1 MQQIIALPAS
11 GHPLIVLPMVEIMHP
26 QFAANLRSAM
36 DRRGLSVTDIARH
49 LGVTYE
55 MARRYTLGTAKPRTR
70 KLAELASLLGISPAT
85 LEYGDPLAYTEPT
98 TQSSF
103 NYKQTEHLEQPN
115 HCVVN
120 EAQAA
125 YLTTPTKP
133 HDIRRTNLLKLI
145 DERFEGNRG
154 RFADTVGRK
163 RPLIYRLFSDV
174 EGSRRDIGEELAR
187 DIEHKLGLKPGW
199 LDLDGAATAE
209 PVSGAYAV
217 NIPPALAPLVQ
228 DLCRAFNSKSL
239 TPAVVSSF
247 RNMVQALNAQ
257 TQDIATSAEAD
268 AKTIKLGKK
277 LSAKAINIP
286 PAPSDTDKTSDLD
299 SN

>member
-1 MQQIIALPAS
+1 
-11 GHPLIVLPMVEIMHP
+11 
-26 QFAANLRSAM
+26 
-36 DRRGLSVTDIARH
+36 
-49 LGVTYE
+49 
-55 MARRYTLGTAKPRTR
+55 MARGWESSSRPQILPVHIRTNLLDRHHTVRLPINADCKLSTSTLTSA
-70 KLAELASLLGISPAT
+70 AS
-85 LEYGDPLAYTEPT
+85 
-98 TQSSF
+98 
-103 NYKQTEHLEQPN
+103 
-115 HCVVN
+115 VVSN
-120 EAQAA
+120 EAQIVESGTAA
-125 YLTTPTKP
+125 VRKTFSRFITAQGTQIVFEFHARNDIQMDTIKQHPNGYLPNGYLPNGDLPKGYLAGLILAMKP
-133 HDIRRTNLLKLI
+133 HDIRRANLLKLI
-145 DERFEGNRG
+145 DERFEGNKG

-163 RPLIYRLFSDV
+163 RPLIYRLFSDA

-277 LSAKAINIP
+277 LSAKAINLP
-286 PAPSDTDKTSDLD
+286 PDSSDTDKTSDLD